1 MTITCA
7 TYNILH
13 GYHRDLILQN
23 IRFLIDEGAD
33 VICLQEAE
41 VRFKGAL
48 RKFIAQKDLAGWEMR
63 SAHVGYGGNVAIL
76 WRGER
81 LRLVRTSLIPL
92 PKLNAPSKLQQLR
105 VKRLRKFDTDR
116 VALVGLFEW
125 DGQTFQITSTHIA
138 WEGGSRHRIRQI
150 RHLRQTLEK
159 ESADVRIIAGDFNTL
174 APRALRHIHERKVE
188 EALGAHYINALPRLS
203 WSYDTSHA
211 DPGDGLGFLPKLHR
225 AGLRFR
231 ARLDYIFG
239 TNVSVVSSRM
249 HDLPGSD
256 HRPLV
261 AVFATASIP
270 IAQAV
275 RATTH

>member
-13 GYHRDLILQN
+13 GYHREMVLNN
-23 IRFLIDEGAD
+23 IRFLMDEGAD

-48 RKFIAQKDLAGWEMR
+48 RKFLGQKELAGWQMH
-63 SAHVGYGGNVAIL
+63 SGHGGFGGNVAIL
-76 WRGER
+76 WKSER
-81 LRLVRTSLIPL
+81 LQLAGTKLVRL
-92 PKLNAPSKLQQLR
+92 PKPFIPSTLQ
-105 VKRLRKFDTDR
+105 RLQVPRLKKFDANR
-116 VALVGLFEW
+116 VALVGTFKA
-125 DGQTFQITSTHIA
+125 DGQVVQITSAHIA
-138 WEGGSRHRIRQI
+138 WEGGSRHRMRQI
-150 RHLRQTLEK
+150 RHLRGALE
-159 ESADVRIIAGDFNTL
+159 EEHADIRIIAGDFNTL
-174 APRALRHIHERKVE
+174 APRALRHVHERRVE
-188 EALGAHYINALPRLS
+188 QALGAQYVNALPKLS
-203 WSYDTSHA
+203 WSYDISHA

-225 AGLRFR
+225 AGMRFR

-261 AVFATASIP
+261 AVFDSASVP
-270 IAQAV
+270 LALEA
-275 RATTH
+275 RA